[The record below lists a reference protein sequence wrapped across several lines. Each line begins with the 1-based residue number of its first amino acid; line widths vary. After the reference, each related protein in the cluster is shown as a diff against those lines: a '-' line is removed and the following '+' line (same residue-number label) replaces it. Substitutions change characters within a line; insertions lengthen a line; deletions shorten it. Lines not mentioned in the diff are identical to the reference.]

1 MNRTRE
7 IIEKIEALPPFPEVI
22 RKVSALLQDPLVS
35 ADRIVEAVRFDP
47 SITANVL
54 KACNSAL
61 LGGSRKVSSL
71 REALVRIGNKALL
84 RVILSAGGSEV
95 LQREV
100 PGYELERG
108 ALWRHSVMCALLCE
122 SLCDVAGYDRTD
134 KAFTA
139 GLLHDVGKV
148 VLGEFIGKAHERI
161 REAATGAGVCFLDA
175 ETEILG
181 VNHAEAGGWIG
192 EKWNFDADLV
202 NAIRRHHDP
211 SNGDPSPLLFLVHL
225 SDALC
230 LTGGIGGGADG
241 LRYRVDHELLKRHG
255 IGPEEFEQGLIR
267 LADAARDFQGIVAM
281 YGESTGRLPNE

>member
-1 MNRTRE
+1 VKRTRE
-7 IIEKIEALPPFPEVI
+7 ILEKVDALPPFPAVLH
-22 RKVSALLQDPLVS
+22 KVLALLQDPLVS
-35 ADRIVEAVRFDP
+35 ADRIVDAVRFDP

-54 KACNSAL
+54 KVCNSAL

-71 REALVRIGNKALL
+71 KDALVRIGNKPLL
-84 RVILSAGGSEV
+84 RVILSAGGSAV

-100 PGYELERG
+100 PGYDLERG
-108 ALWRHSVMCALLCE
+108 MLWRHSVLCALLCE
-122 SLCDVAGYDRTD
+122 SLCDVVGYGRTD

-148 VLGEFIGKAHERI
+148 VLGGFVGQEYGRI
-161 REAATGAGVCFLDA
+161 RDAAAGTGVSFLDA

-211 SNGDPSPLLFLVHL
+211 SSGDATPLVLLVHF
-225 SDALC
+225 SDVLC
-230 LTGGIGGGADG
+230 LTMGVGGGADG
-241 LRYRVDHELLKRHG
+241 LRYRLDRGLLESHG
-255 IGPEEFEQGLIR
+255 IGSTEFELGMIR
-267 LADAARDFQGIVAM
+267 LADVARDFQGILAM
-281 YGESTGRLPNE
+281 YGETTRRRPRE